1 MLTEQSDLDVITEH
15 GGFAWFEVE
24 SRGVE
29 AAGLDAAHGVDAIA
43 LLGPVLDGVRRLDK
57 VLAQKT
63 PAAYGRPNVHASTIA
78 GGVTY
83 PAYPAVCTLGV
94 ERCLIPGETVSDAED
109 ELASILDAAGQTD
122 PRFDGSARTVIGR
135 DPVRL
140 DPDEPVVAALTAA
153 ARVELGH
160 PVTVRGD
167 LGWMD
172 SGILVE
178 GGVPCVIFGPTGGR
192 EHTAD
197 EWVDLASVET
207 SARVYVRL
215 AELFCS

>member
-1 MLTEQSDLDVITEH
+1 
-15 GGFAWFEVE
+15 
-24 SRGVE
+24 
-29 AAGLDAAHGVDAIA
+29 
-43 LLGPVLDGVRRLDK
+43 VLDGIRRLDK

-63 PAAYGRPNVHASTIA
+63 PAPYGRPNVHASTIA

-83 PAYPAVCTLGV
+83 PAYPASCTLSV
-94 ERCLIPGETVSDAED
+94 ERCLIPGETVGGAEN
-109 ELASILDAAGQTD
+109 ELESILEAAAQTD
-122 PRFDGSARTVIGR
+122 PRFRGSTRTVVGR

-140 DPDEPVVAALTAA
+140 DPGEPVVAALIEAA
-153 ARVELGH
+153 NAELGR

-178 GGVPCVIFGPTGGR
+178 GGVPCVIFGPRGGR

-197 EWVDLASVET
+197 EWVELASVET

-215 AELFCS
+215 AELFCA